1 MSDAAGY
8 YVYPKVLIMTYIIWQ
23 QDAKQETNT
32 RDRVSDRDDSI
43 TDPDDILIIRRRY
56 SVLDKVKSPQNSG
69 SPS

>member
-32 RDRVSDRDDSI
+32 RDPV
-43 TDPDDILIIRRRY
+43 
-56 SVLDKVKSPQNSG
+56 
-69 SPS
+69 